1 MNRQKEN
8 TQSLVYAYG
17 AIPPHTNEHVMA
29 EIEKQ
34 RLMWNALVDVDR
46 EHERNLDALM
56 RETMPEYEEAAR
68 YLDQCWEKLR
78 ETIGMRNQERVK
90 LRKKEVPMNQ
100 AVKEAV
106 SLRNHARKNTW
117 KVAAKWRR
125 ENKDLLKKVN
135 EIRKEKV
142 KAVRQNSGLYWG
154 NYNRVLDS
162 YETARKLC
170 MKKGRKVQYF
180 DESRV
185 DGCLTV
191 QVQRTKSGLGA
202 SPDELMN
209 GSFYPV
215 QIKHVDPEVE
225 MLPRAARTRACKTEL
240 TMRVD
245 AAGHMVTCP
254 LWLHRSMPRNARIK
268 RAQLV
273 WKKEGEQIKGKL
285 CLTISQEKQEKIN
298 PAVSARGIDM
308 GWRKQADGSLLVAT
322 SVSSDGEWFCYA
334 LPADW
339 MKGMDQVER
348 LHAHIDDGLLVAADF
363 IYKNKESLPEIIT
376 SSSSWKPGL
385 GARHVNA
392 QALHDAVRALK
403 WEVPDEILHWYKRYR
418 HLSLWRDNL
427 RAKLIRRR
435 REIYRLAARKIALS
449 SAVVGIEDMDLSK
462 MAMTKKRD
470 DAQENELWEEARAN
484 RVRACV
490 HQLRSE
496 IEHQAAKHGTQVI
509 YATANTTMR
518 CRDCGSV
525 TGQNRREKKVWT
537 CENCGARWDQ
547 DHNAAGNLL
556 AVAVDNA
563 NVELLAGPGDG
574 KSMEYHPIVPRK
586 KGVRGNRAAV

>member
-8 TQSLVYAYG
+8 MQSLVYAYG
-17 AIPPHTNEHVMA
+17 AIPPHNNRHVMA

-56 RETMPEYEEAAR
+56 RETMPEYEKAAQ
-68 YLDQCWEKLR
+68 YLDQCRDKLR
-78 ETIGMRNQERVK
+78 DTIEARNQERVK
-90 LRKKEVPMNQ
+90 LRAKDVPMNH

-106 SLRNHARKNTW
+106 SIRNEARKEVW
-117 KVAAKWRR
+117 KLAARWRKQ
-125 ENKDLLKKVN
+125 NKDLLKQAN
-135 EIRKEKV
+135 DIRKEKI
-142 KAVRQNSGLYWG
+142 KNVRQKSGLYWG

-180 DESRV
+180 DDSRA

-191 QVQRTKSGLGA
+191 QIQRTKSGLGA

-215 QIKHVDPEVE
+215 QIKPVDPAVE

-254 LWLHRSMPRNARIK
+254 VWLHRSMPKDARIK
-268 RAQLV
+268 RVQLV
-273 WKKEGEQIKGKL
+273 WKKEGEKIKGKL
-285 CLTISQEKQEKIN
+285 CLTISQEKQKKTN
-298 PAVSARGIDM
+298 PAVSARGLDL
-308 GWRKQADGSLLVAT
+308 GWRKQPDGSLLVAT
-322 SVSSDGEWFCYA
+322 SVSSDGDWHCYA

-339 MKGMDQVER
+339 MQGMDQVER
-348 LHAHIDDGLLVAADF
+348 LHSYIDDGLLDVAGF
-363 IYKNKESLPEIIT
+363 IHQNKDSLPEIII
-376 SSSSWKPGL
+376 SSSSWRPGL

-392 QALHDAVRALK
+392 QALHDAVRTLN
-403 WEVPDEILHWYKRYR
+403 WDVPEEILHWYKRYR
-418 HLSLWRDNL
+418 HLSLWRDSL
-427 RAKLIRRR
+427 RTKLIRRR
-435 REIYRLAARKIALS
+435 REIYRLAAREIALNS
-449 SAVVGIEDMDLSK
+449 VIGIEDMDLSK

-470 DAQENELWEEARAN
+470 DAQDNELREEARAN

-496 IEHQAAKHGTQVI
+496 IEHQAAKHGSQIV

-518 CRDCGSV
+518 CRDCGHV
-525 TGQNRREKKVWT
+525 TGQNRREKKTWL
-537 CENCGARWDQ
+537 CEHCGARWDQ
-547 DHNAAGNLL
+547 DRNAAGNLL
-556 AVAVDNA
+556 AVAIDNA

-574 KSMEYHPIVPRK
+574 KPMNYGPIVPRK
-586 KGVRGNRAAV
+586 KEVRGNRAVV